1 MPSTN
6 LSCFPYSDHSACSGW
21 ASGHAHSPLPS
32 PMGPPP
38 WPRLYLD
45 SLCGAGPQ
53 LPTQDFLENVR
64 KEADSD
70 EEDDDQPGWA
80 AGQHLD
86 EHIVHPLI
94 IEEWPRKQQ
103 MGRSVVT
110 QGMPKPGPI
119 FSAQEECTCSR
130 RFYHCHQPSG
140 HLAHVR

>member
-1 MPSTN
+1 
-6 LSCFPYSDHSACSGW
+6 
-21 ASGHAHSPLPS
+21 
-32 PMGPPP
+32 MGPPP

-110 QGMPKPGPI
+110 QGTPKPGPI
-119 FSAQEECTCSR
+119 FSAPVPGDFTTVTDPQGTWPMCANYS
-130 RFYHCHQPSG
+130 
-140 HLAHVR
+140 